1 MTTVSN
7 NRIYEDFTSHCAH
20 PGCGCKVS
28 TESEYCSA
36 ECEKQSDSDSCNC
49 GHSGCQSEQKI
60 PRE

>member
-7 NRIYEDFTSHCAH
+7 NRVYEDYTNYCAH
-20 PGCGCKVS
+20 PGCGCKVL
-28 TESEYCSA
+28 EGNDYCSA

-49 GHSGCQSEQKI
+49 GHTDCKYQQKT